1 MNRHYLLVDDNE
13 AFVENL
19 AEILRD
25 LGAQVDVAC
34 DAATALGFVRR
45 QRYDALVT
53 DMRMPGMNGAELL
66 CALHQIDSG
75 LPAVLLSAYSQD
87 ELVAIA
93 RRDGLLAALS
103 KPQQIPRLLEL
114 LGAARRDGAVLLVED
129 DVALADNL
137 AEALSARGLT
147 TVPVA
152 NMRELEKVSARP
164 FAVLV
169 DLKLPDAGFGEALER
184 VQRRWPGVPTI
195 VITAFAD
202 EARTE
207 GLELF
212 NKPFDTAKVLS
223 RLEALY
229 AGPRHP

>member
-13 AFVENL
+13 AFAENL

-25 LGAQVDVAC
+25 SGSEVDVAA
-34 DAATALGFVRR
+34 DGVTALGLVRSR
-45 QRYDALVT
+45 RYDALVT

-66 CALHQIDSG
+66 CELHKIDAG

-87 ELVAIA
+87 ELVSIA

-137 AEALSARGLT
+137 AEALCSRGLT
-147 TVPVA
+147 TVPVTSL
-152 NMRELEKVSARP
+152 RELERVSARP

-169 DLKLPDAGFGEALER
+169 DLKLPDAGFGEALEQVR
-184 VQRRWPGVPTI
+184 RRWPGVPTI

-202 EARTE
+202 DARTTGVE
-207 GLELF
+207 QI
-212 NKPFDTAKVLS
+212 NKPFDTARVLN

-229 AGPRHP
+229 AEPRQP

>member
-25 LGAQVDVAC
+25 TGAEVDVAC
-34 DAATALGFVRR
+34 DARTALELVQRR
-45 QRYDALVT
+45 RYDALVT

-66 CALHQIDSG
+66 CALHQIDAG

-87 ELVAIA
+87 ELVTIA

-114 LGAARRDGAVLLVED
+114 LGSARRDGAVLLVED

-137 AEALSARGLT
+137 ADVLSSRGLT
-147 TVPVA
+147 TVPA
-152 NMRELEKVSARP
+152 ATLGELEHISARP

-195 VITAFAD
+195 VITAFGDDAKT
-202 EARTE
+202 A

-212 NKPFDTAKVLS
+212 NKPFDTTRVLS

-229 AGPRHP
+229 AEPRDP